1 MSILAI
7 RNKDK
12 RKQFKEDGGGGGV
25 EQAYFREA
33 VIDNFLVS
41 VNRDGSAL
49 REPWTAKFLYTVHV
63 HWRWIKEI
71 KSLIW
76 PNVLN

>member
-12 RKQFKEDGGGGGV
+12 RKQFKEDGGGGGGV

-41 VNRDGSAL
+41 VNRD
-49 REPWTAKFLYTVHV
+49 
-63 HWRWIKEI
+63 
-71 KSLIW
+71 
-76 PNVLN
+76 